1 MPRKARE
8 RSRSGIYHIMLR
20 GINQQTIFEDKEDKR
35 RFIQT
40 LAKYKKVSQ
49 YELYGYC
56 IMDNHVHLLLKETEE
71 TISLTIKRISSSY
84 VYWYND
90 KYARCGHLFQERFK
104 SERVEDSK
112 YFLIALRYIHQN
124 PVKAGL
130 AKNIFECK
138 WTSIKEYTHKRK
150 IINTKEALKRFNTN
164 GKSSEKDLFLTFMNQ
179 SNNDQCLDHTTA
191 TKISDDEIR
200 IYLKQL
206 GVANSSKL
214 QRMETQKRNE
224 IITKLK
230 RLEGISLRQLSRV
243 TGISKSLIHLIKG
256 EG

>member
-1 MPRKARE
+1 
-8 RSRSGIYHIMLR
+8 
-20 GINQQTIFEDKEDKR
+20 
-35 RFIQT
+35 
-40 LAKYKKVSQ
+40 
-49 YELYGYC
+49 
-56 IMDNHVHLLLKETEE
+56 MDNHVHLLLKETDESL
-71 TISLTIKRISSSY
+71 SLTIKRISSSY

-130 AKNIFECK
+130 AKNIFDCK

-150 IINTKEALKRFNTN
+150 IINTEEALKRFTA
-164 GKSSEKDLFLTFMNQ
+164 KELFLTFMNQ
-179 SNNDQCLDHTTA
+179 SNHDQCLEHTTT

-200 IYLKQL
+200 SYLKKL
-206 GVANSSKL
+206 GISNSSTL
-214 QRMETQKRNE
+214 QRMETKKRNE
-224 IITKLK
+224 IIAKLK
-230 RLEGISLRQLSRV
+230 KLNGVSLRQLSRV

-256 EG
+256 

>member
-40 LAKYKKVSQ
+40 LAKFKKVSQ

-130 AKNIFECK
+130 AKNIFDCK

-150 IINTKEALKRFNTN
+150 IINTEEALKRFT
-164 GKSSEKDLFLTFMNQ
+164 SERSPAKELFLSFMNQ
-179 SNNDQCLDHTTA
+179 SNNDQCLEHTTPI
-191 TKISDDEIR
+191 KISDNEIR
-200 IYLKQL
+200 SYLKKL
-206 GVANSSKL
+206 GVANSSTL
-214 QRMETQKRNE
+214 QRMETTKRNE
-224 IITKLK
+224 IIAKLK
-230 RLEGISLRQLSRV
+230 RLEGVSLRQLSRV

-256 EG
+256 